1 MEASVTML
9 ISGAGHNSG
18 FALGKKAHNSAAG
31 IQKLNILMV
40 MHLNNK
46 AVLQILRRNGNGLRL
61 SLKILKDICVGL
73 NLPCLHYFP
82 ASKLARIQLILA

>member
-18 FALGKKAHNSAAG
+18 FALGKKADNSAAG

-46 AVLQILRRNGNGLRL
+46 AVLQILRRN
-61 SLKILKDICVGL
+61 D
-73 NLPCLHYFP
+73 
-82 ASKLARIQLILA
+82 

>member
-18 FALGKKAHNSAAG
+18 FALSKKAHNSAAG
-31 IQKLNILMV
+31 LQKLNILMV

-46 AVLQILRRNGNGLRL
+46 AVLQILRRN
-61 SLKILKDICVGL
+61 D
-73 NLPCLHYFP
+73 
-82 ASKLARIQLILA
+82 